1 MSLFK
6 RISATITT
14 GADRTVARFENH
26 EAIAGVA
33 LDEASRAVAD
43 ARAVARRHERDA
55 EALAAERARAAADV
69 GLWTRRARERAA
81 DDETAALACLGRR
94 RDADERLRALDARI
108 AAHATGAD
116 ALRDRVRRLERAH
129 AELAGRRDALAR
141 RQTLARAER
150 VLAESAPRA
159 HRIDAT
165 LERWETAV
173 DADELR
179 GAAAPDAFDV
189 DASRVEDLG
198 DRLAREERDRALREE
213 LAALRGEAGPTGA
226 DDAGRAREARRG
238 GGRRVGRGPARRADP

>member
-14 GADRTVARFENH
+14 SADRTVARFENH

-55 EALAAERARAAADV
+55 AALAAERARAAADV
-69 GLWTRRARERAA
+69 ELWTRRARERAA
-81 DDETAALACLGRR
+81 DDEDTALACLGRR
-94 RDADERLRALDARI
+94 RDADERGRDLGARI
-108 AAHATGAD
+108 AAHAAGAEG
-116 ALRDRVRRLERAH
+116 LRDRVRRLERAH

-141 RQTLARAER
+141 RETLVRAER

-165 LERWETAV
+165 LARWETAV

-179 GAAAPDAFDV
+179 SVAAPGAFDV
-189 DASRVEDLG
+189 DAPPVEDLG

-213 LAALRGEAGPTGA
+213 LTTLRGGTGPTGA
-226 DDAGRAREARRG
+226 DDPEAGS
-238 GGRRVGRGPARRADP
+238 